1 MIQAS
6 GRGVVWIAVAPAE
19 PAPFPTITDANTAI
33 TITSVHVRRAD
44 VVGLM
49 GRAPVMVPLLLAW
62 MRLSVPLAWP
72 RSVCDTARMTD
83 ERTIDPTE
91 EQHREAFDALQTA
104 IMGGDAV
111 AVTPIEV
118 RRGAAERSDVPERFA
133 AYVDTIHD
141 HAYQVSDRT
150 VSDLRAAGAS
160 QDEVFEVT
168 ISAAFG
174 AARARLEAGLA
185 ALREAT
191 RAS

>member
-1 MIQAS
+1 
-6 GRGVVWIAVAPAE
+6 
-19 PAPFPTITDANTAI
+19 
-33 TITSVHVRRAD
+33 
-44 VVGLM
+44 
-49 GRAPVMVPLLLAW
+49 
-62 MRLSVPLAWP
+62 
-72 RSVCDTARMTD
+72 MTD

-91 EQHREAFDALQTA
+91 EQHRQAFDALQTA

-111 AVTPIEV
+111 AATPIEV
-118 RRGAAERSDVPERFA
+118 RRGAAERSDVPERLA

-150 VSDLRAAGAS
+150 VWDLRASGAS

-185 ALREAT
+185 ALRDAT

>member
-1 MIQAS
+1 
-6 GRGVVWIAVAPAE
+6 
-19 PAPFPTITDANTAI
+19 
-33 TITSVHVRRAD
+33 
-44 VVGLM
+44 
-49 GRAPVMVPLLLAW
+49 
-62 MRLSVPLAWP
+62 
-72 RSVCDTARMTD
+72 MTD

-91 EQHREAFDALQTA
+91 EQHRQAFDALQTA
-104 IMGGDAV
+104 IMDGDAV

-118 RRGAAERSDVPERFA
+118 RRGAAERTDVERFA

-168 ISAAFG
+168 VSAAFG
-174 AARARLEAGLA
+174 AARERLEAGLA

>member
-1 MIQAS
+1 M
-6 GRGVVWIAVAPAE
+6 
-19 PAPFPTITDANTAI
+19 
-33 TITSVHVRRAD
+33 
-44 VVGLM
+44 
-49 GRAPVMVPLLLAW
+49 
-62 MRLSVPLAWP
+62 
-72 RSVCDTARMTD
+72 
-83 ERTIDPTE
+83 
-91 EQHREAFDALQTA
+91 
-104 IMGGDAV
+104 
-111 AVTPIEV
+111 
-118 RRGAAERSDVPERFA
+118 PERFA

-174 AARARLEAGLA
+174 AARERLEAGLT